1 MARIEVRLFG
11 RFALSRGGC
20 AVDSIGATKLREILC
35 YLLLHHDRPHPR
47 ERLASLLWPDTTTER
62 SRKYL
67 RQALWQLQAAL
78 RGGDRDTGA
87 DWLRIETDWIRLDVD
102 GEVDVDVL
110 RFQAAVTAAA
120 TAAGDGPLPA
130 EVAASLE
137 AAVETY
143 RGPLLEN
150 CYQDWCLRERE
161 RLHDL
166 LLDALDLLAAHHEAG
181 RRYAPAQQWTMRLL
195 RDDPAR
201 EGAHQRLMRIHY
213 LAGNR
218 TRALRQFDECVSALD
233 DELGVEPSAATTALR
248 DRIRAGEPV
257 SPAVD
262 AGAPDLD
269 HILRHLRDLE
279 HELAGVQGH
288 VRQRIAEVER
298 VRAGMAVPSAPA
310 RRPLRRAAPLPRTA
324 AQR

>member
-1 MARIEVRLFG
+1 MSRIEVRLFG
-11 RFALSRGGC
+11 RFALSRGAC
-20 AVDSIGATKLREILC
+20 PVESIGAAKLRELLS

-78 RGGDRDTGA
+78 RGDDGVA
-87 DWLRIETDWIRLDVD
+87 SAAWLRTETDWIRLDVD
-102 GEVDVDVL
+102 GEIDVDVL

-120 TAAGDGPLPA
+120 IAAGDGPLTA
-130 EVAASLE
+130 DAAASLE
-137 AAVETY
+137 AAVELY
-143 RGPLLEN
+143 RGPLLES

-181 RRYAPAQQWTMRLL
+181 RRYATAQQWTMRLL

-201 EGAHQRLMRIHY
+201 EGAHQRLMRLHY

-218 TRALRQFDECVSALD
+218 SRALRQFDACVSALD
-233 DELGVEPSAATTALR
+233 DELGVEPSAATTELR
-248 DRIRAGEPV
+248 DRIRAGERL
-257 SPAVD
+257 SPTVD
-262 AGAPDLD
+262 AGALDLD
-269 HILRHLRDLE
+269 HVLRQLRDLE
-279 HELAGVQGH
+279 HELAGVHGQ
-288 VRQRIAEVER
+288 VRQRLAEVER
-298 VRAGMAVPSAPA
+298 ARAGLAAPA
-310 RRPLRRAAPLPRTA
+310 RRSLRRPALLRTA